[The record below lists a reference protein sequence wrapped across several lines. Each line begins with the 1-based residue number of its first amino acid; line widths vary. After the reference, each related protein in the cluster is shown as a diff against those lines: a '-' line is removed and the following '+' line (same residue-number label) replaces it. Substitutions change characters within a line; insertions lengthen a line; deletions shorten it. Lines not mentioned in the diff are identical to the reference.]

1 VTALESQPIEA
12 QGRSILQ
19 IAEASSSGFQIPNP
33 GKFGPSKGS
42 FSLATEKEL
51 VYLVDDERC
60 VREAL
65 TEMLESS
72 GMRVISFASATE
84 YLTYVRGDEPSCVVL
99 DMRLPDM
106 SGLELQTRLSDLRV
120 PPIIFISGLADI
132 RSAVRAIRAG
142 AVEFL
147 LKPVNPDILRSAI
160 RTAIAR
166 DRLIRKR
173 QTELDELQRR
183 YSRLTPRE
191 REVLSLVVGGLLNK
205 QSASVLGIS
214 EITLQIHRSQV
225 MRKMEAESLAAL
237 VRMSLKL
244 RIQDWRNGRINQPND
259 S

>member
-1 VTALESQPIEA
+1 
-12 QGRSILQ
+12 LQ
-19 IAEASSSGFQIPNP
+19 IADASSNQYRVPNP
-33 GKFGPSKGS
+33 GKLNLSNER
-42 FSLATEKEL
+42 FSLPNRGDL

-65 TEMLESS
+65 TEMLEAF

-84 YLTYVRGDEPSCVVL
+84 YLAFIREDEPWCVVL

-106 SGLELQTRLSDLRV
+106 SGLELQCQSKDFRM

-132 RSAVRAIRAG
+132 RSAVRAMRAG
-142 AVEFL
+142 AIEFL
-147 LKPVNPDILRSAI
+147 MKPVDPDTLRRAI
-160 RTAIAR
+160 ETAIAR
-166 DRLIRKR
+166 DRVIKR
-173 QTELDELQRR
+173 RQAELDELQRR
-183 YSRLTPRE
+183 YTRLTPRE

-225 MRKMEAESLAAL
+225 MRKMEAASLAEL
-237 VRMSLKL
+237 VRMALKL
-244 RIQDWRNGRINQPND
+244 RIQDWRNERFNHSND